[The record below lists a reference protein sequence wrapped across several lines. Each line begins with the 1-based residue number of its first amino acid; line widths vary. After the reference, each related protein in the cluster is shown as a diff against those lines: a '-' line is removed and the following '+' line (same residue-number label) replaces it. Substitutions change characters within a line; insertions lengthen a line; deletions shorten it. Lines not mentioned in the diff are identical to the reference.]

1 MPDIKKNGD
10 QLSSQLVPSV
20 LFMYFTIPTKV
31 IMVDCINVL
40 GQLIKGETFTVAR
53 YFWEN

>member
-20 LFMYFTIPTKV
+20 LFMNFTIPTKV